1 MANANNKDKA
11 MTKYEKEF
19 SKLDGRI
26 KKIYDTSVMNKK
38 SEFQRCQLRAVG
50 YVKVDTAVVETSQR
64 QK

>member
-1 MANANNKDKA
+1 

-19 SKLDGRI
+19 SKLDDRV
-26 KKIYDTSVMNKK
+26 KKIYDASVMNKK

>member
-1 MANANNKDKA
+1 MRKEKA

-19 SKLDGRI
+19 SKLDDRV
-26 KKIYDTSVMNKK
+26 KKMYDASVSVMSKK

-50 YVKVDTAVVETSQR
+50 HVNVRTGAVDISQQ